1 MGLIW
6 PNPMIH
12 CNFWQPELSDFLRTL
27 LEEYFGSHFLIQNFY
42 IWCSFPFFFW
52 LCMLIL
58 SFCLLGLRWFV
69 WSQSQSLSSLLTVG
83 REYCVNRKT
92 HQDVSQLMDVS
103 STTNYPH
110 FPGSENLSYILLKRI
125 SEKALVEMSTIELR
139 NKSCQQFSIRAAGQS
154 VTGNSTLAKL
164 KSCRIEK

>member
-1 MGLIW
+1 
-6 PNPMIH
+6 
-12 CNFWQPELSDFLRTL
+12 
-27 LEEYFGSHFLIQNFY
+27 
-42 IWCSFPFFFW
+42 
-52 LCMLIL
+52 MLIL

-92 HQDVSQLMDVS
+92 HQDVSQLIDIT
-103 STTNYPH
+103 STTNTIPWFQEPVF
-110 FPGSENLSYILLKRI
+110 FPPYLNRKTHQDVSHLIDVSGTTSYSHIPNSENLSYILLKRI

-154 VTGNSTLAKL
+154 VQLETRRLQGWKAA
-164 KSCRIEK
+164 E